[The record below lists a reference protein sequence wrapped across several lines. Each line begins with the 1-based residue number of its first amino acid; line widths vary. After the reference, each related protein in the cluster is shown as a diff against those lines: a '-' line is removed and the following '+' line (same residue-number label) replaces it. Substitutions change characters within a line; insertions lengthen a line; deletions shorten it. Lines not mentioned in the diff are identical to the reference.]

1 MAQSLSIYS
10 LITPL
15 QILCPWMLRAT
26 SKSLLPQISLTCLM
40 SHLHHL
46 IFPNLRP
53 LFSSPFGIS
62 NSTPIWP
69 LSPRNPTPPSSSL
82 TAWLATEPKKMPL
95 CFNSGRWSLQPAT
108 ITAWKSLER
117 NLVTATMGLFAFATK
132 QYPGH
137 DRRSI
142 LIDLKFHYSYDRA
155 SVDKEELLSPIAL
168 TTVPCYLAYFS
179 ISASSRTSKTGQTGT
194 CILALVS
201 SGPRGRIVSLF
212 LS

>member
-62 NSTPIWP
+62 KSTPIWP

-82 TAWLATEPKKMPL
+82 TARLATEPKKMPL

-108 ITAWKSLER
+108 ITAWKSLEK
-117 NLVTATMGLFAFATK
+117 NLVTVTTGLFAFATK
-132 QYPGH
+132 RYPGH
-137 DRRSI
+137 DTALYPHRS
-142 LIDLKFHYSYDRA
+142 K
-155 SVDKEELLSPIAL
+155 
-168 TTVPCYLAYFS
+168 VP
-179 ISASSRTSKTGQTGT
+179 
-194 CILALVS
+194 
-201 SGPRGRIVSLF
+201 LF
-212 LS
+212 I